1 QVLADNN
8 LCSDT
13 GEAPCVLG
21 DFDTVCETN
30 GFAGFEGTSRQGAL
44 ICCTNGCGQCGGN
57 NCESNWDPLDED
69 DCCAATINQAG
80 NLCSVTGEAP
90 CIIDNA
96 ICPVGSSICDDP
108 HMRGLR
114 GQRIDWSGVDGGWYS
129 FVRDDDLDLNV
140 NVRLTAPLPE
150 EFPNRQ
156 LVTGLSVI
164 SGGHS

>member
-1 QVLADNN
+1 
-8 LCSDT
+8 
-13 GEAPCVLG
+13 
-21 DFDTVCETN
+21 
-30 GFAGFEGTSRQGAL
+30 
-44 ICCTNGCGQCGGN
+44 
-57 NCESNWDPLDED
+57 

-90 CIIDNA
+90 CIIDNE

-114 GQRIDWSGVDGGWYS
+114 GQRINWFGVDGGWYS

-140 NVRLTAPLPE
+140 NVKLTAPLPE